1 MNAARE
7 RMNARPAQRRVRSP
21 IWIIRGS
28 LDRRLYWL
36 IATASF
42 ALGLAAWW
50 AVTALE
56 LVDPLFLPGPGH
68 IDSVWRI
75 DLPPALQRTQDL
87 KLSQAFLA
95 MESEILGRIRATSGL
110 QSDLD
115 ALHRLTGK
123 V

>member
-1 MNAARE
+1 
-7 RMNARPAQRRVRSP
+7 
-21 IWIIRGS
+21 
-28 LDRRLYWL
+28 
-36 IATASF
+36 
-42 ALGLAAWW
+42 
-50 AVTALE
+50 
-56 LVDPLFLPGPGH
+56 LPGPGH